1 MDRRKK
7 SLMDLAVPGLIA
19 VLVVLISIIGGG
31 MISALNSLTAE
42 VRNLSAEL
50 AAVKAN
56 QQDASRRQD
65 QADAA
70 FEKQQMAID
79 TLSHDVQQLQFFAVY
94 PT

>member
-7 SLMDLAVPGLIA
+7 SLIDLAVPGLIA

-50 AAVKAN
+50 AAVKEN
-56 QQDASRRQD
+56 QKDAARRQD
-65 QADAA
+65 AADTA

-79 TLSHDVQQLQFFAVY
+79 TLSHDMQQLRYRRTQK
-94 PT
+94 

>member
-1 MDRRKK
+1 MERRKR
-7 SLMDLAVPGLIA
+7 SLIDVAVPALIA

-79 TLSHDVQQLQFFAVY
+79 TLSHDVQQLQYRRPVK
-94 PT
+94 